1 MVGIV
6 STGDLSLCPP
16 PISQCDRFC
25 DIFWL
30 GGFARVIFA
39 LIFVWPCKIYKFK
52 LCRAQEA
59 NE

>member
-25 DIFWL
+25 DIFDIFGW

-39 LIFVWPCKIYKFK
+39 LIFNWPER
-52 LCRAQEA
+52 LQ
-59 NE
+59 N

>member
-25 DIFWL
+25 DIWL
-30 GGFARVIFA
+30 GGFFARV
-39 LIFVWPCKIYKFK
+39 IFVWPCKIYKFK

>member
-16 PISQCDRFC
+16 PISQCDRLC

-30 GGFARVIFA
+30 GGFLRARDIC
-39 LIFVWPCKIYKFK
+39 WPCKFK
-52 LCRAQEA
+52 LCLVAQEA